1 MTNDGRDKFQVCHWP
16 LYLEVWESIDKIL
29 VPRFN
34 MIVYYILHI
43 ICYKLYIIYNTLYV
57 IALNIIIIT
66 LLCIW
71 KCEKALIGL
80 LAPRFNISAIKGTS
94 AVGLGRNF
102 QPFLQP
108 HFHLFFLTSY
118 FHSYLFLCHDFSTKS
133 SFSSTSCRCC
143 EWAHLS
149 EFISQCFSKL
159 PLYTLGPFP
168 TKEGCWGKWR

>member
-1 MTNDGRDKFQVCHWP
+1 MTVATNFKGVTGLCIWKCEKALMR
-16 LYLEVWESIDKIL
+16 LL
-29 VPRFN
+29 VPRYN
-34 MIVYYILHI
+34 MIIYYILHI

-133 SFSSTSCRCC
+133 SFSSSSCRCWQC
-143 EWAHLS
+143 KNVNGPIYLS
-149 EFISQCFSKL
+149 S
-159 PLYTLGPFP
+159 GPNVSPNYLF
-168 TKEGCWGKWR
+168 TH